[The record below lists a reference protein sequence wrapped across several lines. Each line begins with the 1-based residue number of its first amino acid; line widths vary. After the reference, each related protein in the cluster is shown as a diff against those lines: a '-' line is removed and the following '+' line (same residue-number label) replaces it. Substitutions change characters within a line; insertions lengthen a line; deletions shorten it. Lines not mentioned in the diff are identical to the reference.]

1 MRAVTLS
8 TALWSCVMRRPRTV
22 IRAYQT
28 LEWSEIAVLAALT
41 AVLILVVE
49 GAFLTAGTWP
59 GLTASA
65 PFVAGALAFKHYEYE
80 PLANRMS
87 ASLVGAV
94 LGIAIQVLVALV
106 VTT

>member
-1 MRAVTLS
+1 
-8 TALWSCVMRRPRTV
+8 MRRPRPV

-28 LEWSEIAVLAALT
+28 LEWSEIAILGAITTLLT
-41 AVLILVVE
+41 IVVE

-80 PLANRMS
+80 PVANRVS

-94 LGIAIQVLVALV
+94 FGIAAQVLIALV